1 MFNISIPWSYTNQII
16 NLYNGT
22 NLIQKST
29 TGPSALTI
37 IYLTLTD
44 LNYSFIAE
52 ANGMKSNTLNISV
65 FLEKQPMPA
74 INENAP
80 SSNKKIL
87 NSYT

>member
-1 MFNISIPWSYTNQII
+1 
-16 NLYNGT
+16 
-22 NLIQKST
+22 
-29 TGPSALTI
+29 
-37 IYLTLTD
+37 

-74 INENAP
+74 INENTP